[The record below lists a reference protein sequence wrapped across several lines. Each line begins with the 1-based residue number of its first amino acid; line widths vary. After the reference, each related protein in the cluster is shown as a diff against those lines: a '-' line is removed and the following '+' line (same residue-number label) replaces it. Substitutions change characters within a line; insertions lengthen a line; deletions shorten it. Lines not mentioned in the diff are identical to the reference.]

1 MDYVDS
7 EIDTP
12 IVVPIVNF
20 DGGGQ
25 IVCYMTDR
33 VVEEVKA
40 GMEVEMSFRKMFH
53 RENMGLHNYFWKAV
67 PIRA

>member
-7 EIDTP
+7 SIDTP
-12 IVVPIVNF
+12 VVVPIVNF

-40 GMEVEMSFRKMFH
+40 GMEVEMSFRKIFY